1 MALTHQIKQF
11 LTIVLL
17 FFMTNNDANAE
28 MQWLQDLTQD
38 IF

>member
-1 MALTHQIKQF
+1 MALTHQIRQF
-11 LTIVLL
+11 LTIVVFL
-17 FFMTNNDANAE
+17 MTNNDANAE